1 MEDWTAEIAKNMFG
15 DSLYQQRARAA
26 LPVLV
31 RQATARQKITYTDLA
46 QELDIPNPR
55 NLNFV
60 LGSVGTTL
68 VELSD
73 RWKEDVPA
81 IQLIVVNQQTGMP
94 GSGVD
99 PMIDAAHVGKLDPR
113 QKEALV
119 DSIQARAFAY
129 PRWSDVLREL
139 GLPTSPMP
147 DISLLDGEGHG
158 RGGGEGEAHNLL
170 KLEIAKHP
178 ALIGLSASLAPG
190 TTEYRLPSGDVI
202 DVLFQGRQR
211 RIGVEV
217 KSYISDSVD
226 IVRGLFQCVKYLALL
241 KALRTWE
248 GKSYAV
254 EVVLAIEGAFP
265 KELVSLRN
273 LLGVRVVESI
283 SIERSG

>member
-31 RQATARQKITYTDLA
+31 RQATGRQKITYADLA
-46 QELDIPNPR
+46 EELDIPNPR

-68 VELSD
+68 VELSE
-73 RWKEDVPA
+73 RWKADIPA
-81 IQLIVVNQQTGMP
+81 IQCIVVNQQSGMP

-99 PMIDAAHVGKLDPR
+99 RMIDAAHVGKLDPR

-119 DSIQARAFAY
+119 DSILSRVFAY
-129 PRWSDVLREL
+129 PRWFDVLKEL
-139 GLPTSPMP
+139 GLPTSDLP
-147 DISLLDGEGHG
+147 DISLLDGERRG
-158 RGGGEGEAHNLL
+158 RSGGEGEAHGLL
-170 KLEIAKHP
+170 KLEIAKRP
-178 ALIGLSASLAPG
+178 TLIGLSASFAPG
-190 TTEYRLPSGDVI
+190 TTEFRLPSGDIVDVI
-202 DVLFQGRQR
+202 LQGRQR

-217 KSYISDSVD
+217 KSCISDSAD

-241 KALRTWE
+241 KALRNWE

-254 EVVLAIEGAFP
+254 EVVLAIEGPFP
-265 KELVSLRN
+265 KELVPLRN

-283 SIERSG
+283 KI

>member
-31 RQATARQKITYTDLA
+31 RQATGRQKITYADLA
-46 QELDIPNPR
+46 EELDIPNPR

-68 VELSD
+68 VELSE

-81 IQLIVVNQQTGMP
+81 IQCIVVNQQTGMP

-99 PMIDAAHVGKLDPR
+99 PMIDIAHVGKLDPR
-113 QKEALV
+113 QKEALIE
-119 DSIQARAFAY
+119 SILAQVFAY
-129 PRWSDVLREL
+129 PKWLDVLREL
-139 GLPTSPMP
+139 GLPAADLP
-147 DISLLDGEGHG
+147 DISLVYGEQSG
-158 RGGGEGEAHNLL
+158 RGSGEGEAHRLL
-170 KLEIAKHP
+170 KLEIAKNP
-178 ALIGLSASLAPG
+178 TLIGLSASLAPG
-190 TTEYRLPSGDVI
+190 TTEFSLPSGDII
-202 DVLFQGRQR
+202 DVVFQGRQR

-217 KSYISDSVD
+217 KSSISDTVD
-226 IVRGLFQCVKYLALL
+226 IKRGLFQCVKYLAIL
-241 KALRTWE
+241 KALRTCE

-254 EVVLAIEGAFP
+254 EVVLVIEGSFP

-273 LLGVRVVESI
+273 LLGVRVVESV
-283 SIERSG
+283 GLKKTG

>member
-139 GLPTSPMP
+139 GWENRDENRDRPRLLLSFAPPQRLLTSSF
-147 DISLLDGEGHG
+147 DRHG
-158 RGGGEGEAHNLL
+158 
-170 KLEIAKHP
+170 
-178 ALIGLSASLAPG
+178 APRPRFV
-190 TTEYRLPSGDVI
+190 TSTPVPR
-202 DVLFQGRQR
+202 
-211 RIGVEV
+211 
-217 KSYISDSVD
+217 
-226 IVRGLFQCVKYLALL
+226 
-241 KALRTWE
+241 
-248 GKSYAV
+248 
-254 EVVLAIEGAFP
+254 
-265 KELVSLRN
+265 
-273 LLGVRVVESI
+273 
-283 SIERSG
+283 